1 MFTSVLSICPVIAL
15 IWLCGTCVLKV
26 MFVFEEFEK
35 VMHDD
40 DENYADGTYTLA
52 GRCWAVYK
60 MWCLKNSFF
69 LYRHMYIFLIT

>member
-1 MFTSVLSICPVIAL
+1 MS
-15 IWLCGTCVLKV
+15 
-26 MFVFEEFEK
+26 VFEEVEK

-40 DENYADGTYTLA
+40 DGNYADATYTLA
-52 GRCWAVYK
+52 DRCWAVYK